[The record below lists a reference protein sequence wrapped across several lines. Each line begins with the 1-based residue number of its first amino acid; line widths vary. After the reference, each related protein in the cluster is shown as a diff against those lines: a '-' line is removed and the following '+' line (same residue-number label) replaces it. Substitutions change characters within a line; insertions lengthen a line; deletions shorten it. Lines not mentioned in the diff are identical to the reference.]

1 MRSRTPRSLRGRRA
15 ALLAAAALLFGAAT
29 AHAEADKF
37 LVRDGQVAPGE
48 VYTESDGAP
57 PSLLPESD
65 PWDVFVEE
73 EKAPAE
79 KERYTLPGPFSLL

>member
-1 MRSRTPRSLRGRRA
+1 MRSRDARKVRVGGA
-15 ALLAAAALLFGAAT
+15 ALLAAAALLSWAPA

-57 PSLLPESD
+57 PSVQPEQD

-73 EKAPAE
+73 E
-79 KERYTLPGPFSLL
+79 